1 MNINARIVTLKQE
14 RSQRII
20 QNRHP
25 WVFSGAIENV
35 SKGMEDG
42 EIASIADT
50 TGKIF
55 AQGAYNLN
63 SDIRLR
69 IMSWKTEEKIA
80 DDWFSKNVKNLAKTK
95 EKLLG
100 ISSLSEEKKN
110 YRLVFSECDNIPGL
124 VIDRY
129 GLIFV
134 IQLHTLFADKKR
146 ELWISIIKQLW
157 NPVAI
162 YERSDIDVR
171 KKEGLATM
179 PTGILHG
186 KLPEKHIIEED
197 GLKAVVDIRMGQ
209 KTGYFLDLR
218 QVRNKIEKWCK
229 NMDVKFLQNYFGY
242 TGSFNQYAARAGVEK
257 IEHIDSSDTA
267 NEIAKENAKLNG
279 FGNRIRTIHSDIY
292 EYLTQV
298 INDNV
303 DAIVLDPPSFVKSK
317 DKIRNALE
325 GYKRLNSIAMKKLK
339 SSGILFSLSCSS
351 YVSEDDFQKMLF
363 NSAISSGCKIKVL
376 EKFGHDVDHAWPL
389 TFPEGRYL
397 QCWILQKQ

>member
-1 MNINARIVTLKQE
+1 MDAKIVTIKQD

-20 QNRHP
+20 QNHHP
-25 WVFSGAIENV
+25 WIFSGAVENV

-42 EIASIADT
+42 EIASIADS
-50 TGKIF
+50 TGKVF
-55 AQGAYNLN
+55 AQGAYNLY

-69 IMSWKTEEKIA
+69 IVSWNAAEKI
-80 DDWFSKNVKNLAKTK
+80 DDKWYSKNIKNLAKTK
-95 EKLLG
+95 EILLG
-100 ISSLSEEKKN
+100 ISSLNEEKKN

-124 VIDRY
+124 IIDRY
-129 GLIFV
+129 GLVFV
-134 IQLHTLFADKKR
+134 IQLHTLFADKRR
-146 ELWISIIKQLW
+146 ELWVSIIKELW

-162 YERSDIDVR
+162 YERSDVDVR
-171 KKEGLATM
+171 KKEGLTTM
-179 PTGILHG
+179 PTGILLG
-186 KLPEKHIIEED
+186 KLAEKHIIEED
-197 GLKAVVDIRMGQ
+197 GIKAVVDIRMGQ

-218 QVRNKIEKWCK
+218 QVRNSIEKWCK
-229 NMDVKFLQNYFGY
+229 KMDVKFLQNYFGY

-257 IEHIDSSDTA
+257 IEHIDSSETA
-267 NEIAKENAKLNG
+267 NEIAKENAKLNS

-292 EYLTQV
+292 EYLTKV
-298 INDNV
+298 LDNNV

-339 SSGILFSLSCSS
+339 SGGVLFTLSCSS

-363 NSAISSGCKIKVL
+363 NSAYTSGCKIKVL
-376 EKFGHDVDHAWPL
+376 DKFGHDADHAWPL

-397 QCWILQKQ
+397 QCWVLYKE